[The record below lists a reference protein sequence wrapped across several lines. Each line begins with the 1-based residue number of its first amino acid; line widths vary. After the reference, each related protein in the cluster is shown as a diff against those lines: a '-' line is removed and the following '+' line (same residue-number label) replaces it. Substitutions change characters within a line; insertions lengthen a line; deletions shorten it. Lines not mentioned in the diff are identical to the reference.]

1 MTAGALAGVRI
12 LDMTTV
18 GMGPMASQLLGDFG
32 AEVIKVEPMEGDIFR
47 HVQPQRHS
55 GMSHAYLNLNRNKR
69 SVQLDMRDSMDRERL
84 EALIAGCDVFMSNM
98 RAPALRRIG
107 LDPAALLARHPRL
120 IHCCC
125 YGYSERGPYAG
136 RPAIDDTIQA
146 ASGLAWIQG
155 GAGEKAPTYVKSVV
169 ADKAV
174 GLYVTSAI
182 GAALYAREKTGVG
195 QAIEVPMFECMVS
208 FMAVEHL
215 AGLTFVPPQGGAGY
229 SRLLNEFRRPFR
241 AKDGYLCVV
250 PYTDGQ
256 WQRFFDLAGEPQMGQ
271 DERYAAQAAR
281 SRHFVE
287 LYAYVE
293 RVVAG
298 KTMAE
303 WLALLE
309 DADIPF
315 ARVNS
320 FDDLMADPHLEA
332 IGFWH
337 ESVHPT
343 EGRLRQPGLP
353 IHFSGTPASVRRHA
367 PGLGEHSMELAP
379 ASEKK
384 HQETS

>member
-1 MTAGALAGVRI
+1 MTAGAFAGVRI

-32 AEVIKVEPMEGDIFR
+32 AEVIKIEPMEGDIFR
-47 HVQPQRHS
+47 HVQPQRHF

-69 SVQLDMRDSMDRERL
+69 SVQLDMKQSSDREQL
-84 EALIAGCDVFMSNM
+84 ETLITECDVFMSNM

-107 LDPAALLARHPRL
+107 LDPTTLLARYPRL

-155 GAGEKAPTYVKSVV
+155 GAGEQAPAYVKSVV

-182 GAALYAREKTGVG
+182 GAALYAREKSGLG

-215 AGLTFVPPQGGAGY
+215 AGLTFVPPQGQAGY
-229 SRLLNEFRRPFR
+229 SRLLSEFRRPFR

-256 WQRFFDLAGEPQMGQ
+256 WRRFFELVGEAHLGQ
-271 DERYAAQAAR
+271 DERYSTQAAR
-281 SRHFVE
+281 SRHFPE

-293 RVVAG
+293 RVVEG
-298 KTMAE
+298 KTVIE
-303 WLALLE
+303 WLRLLE

-320 FDDLMADPHLEA
+320 FDDLLTDPHLQA
-332 IGFWH
+332 IGFWQ
-337 ESVHPT
+337 ESDHPS
-343 EGRLRQPGLP
+343 EGRLLQPGLP
-353 IHFSGTPASVRRHA
+353 IHFSATPASVRRHA
-367 PGLGEHSMELAP
+367 PGLGEHSKELLP
-379 ASEKK
+379 SSETKY
-384 HQETS
+384 